1 MMEGGVIAF
10 SISGLQTRLNNSN
23 HDGDDKKEL
32 SKRIHFLLCESCFWC
47 ASYISSKSVSVAK
60 CPNCNNNKIEWMPIS
75 KVDVDKLSHSPKG
88 AIELHNSTALQHS
101 QSGDHR

>member
-1 MMEGGVIAF
+1 MPNHKLLTVI
-10 SISGLQTRLNNSN
+10 
-23 HDGDDKKEL
+23 L
-32 SKRIHFLLCESCFWC
+32 S
-47 ASYISSKSVSVAK
+47 
-60 CPNCNNNKIEWMPIS
+60 NNNKIEWMPIS

>member
-1 MMEGGVIAF
+1 MEGGVITF

-60 CPNCNNNKIEWMPIS
+60 CPNCYNNKIEWMPIC
-75 KVDVDKLSHSPKG
+75 KVDIDKFSPKG
-88 AIELHNSTALQHS
+88 AIEFHSTTATQHS
-101 QSGDHR
+101 QLGDHR

>member
-1 MMEGGVIAF
+1 MMEGGVITF

-60 CPNCNNNKIEWMPIS
+60 CPNCYNNKIEWMPIS
-75 KVDVDKLSHSPKG
+75 KVDIDKFSPKG
-88 AIELHNSTALQHS
+88 AIEFHNTTATQHS
-101 QSGDHR
+101 QLGDRR